1 MSRYVLT
8 VIITKYFLLNYGS
21 IISHVIVTS
30 KQQYIPLAPRFVG
43 EINYLDEYVYQDN
56 WKSYR
61 KVIVSKN
68 QVCQFSFTSL

>member
-8 VIITKYFLLNYGS
+8 GIITRYFLLNYGS

-30 KQQYIPLAPRFVG
+30 KQQFIFLAPKFVG
-43 EINYLDEYVYQDN
+43 EIYYMDEYVYQDN

-61 KVIVSKN
+61 KVIINEN
-68 QVCQFSFTSL
+68 QVYNNM